1 MGFVIGWQ
9 PVVSVLEA
17 QRRVALCGTPV
28 GYVRQEIV
36 REAFETRPEN
46 RSHARKGL
54 EAEIHGS
61 RTNHAERRQGVAGH
75 WTGC

>member
-36 REAFETRPEN
+36 REAFETRPEY

-54 EAEIHGS
+54 
-61 RTNHAERRQGVAGH
+61 
-75 WTGC
+75 